1 MSNEQKL
8 VFIKKFKIRSFD
20 IDNRIYSSPPE
31 VLIHEFSIL
40 CLNKMIN
47 KCINNIIC
55 GFEEKPKEDELT
67 TDFINDEYNV
77 THFGLEKDMFQKMKP
92 LISDVSRRTNI
103 EDSDIEDTLKT
114 IINHMLN
121 VDNQE
126 WQRLNYTEYLDGP
139 IWGQVVDIPSREN
152 VSDILYKNN
161 LVIDGIPFFTINY
174 LPQYISLNIEKYANK
189 FIEIFYKLD
198 RIPGFYYSR
207 VRKDLPYLSNR
218 FMINWLSVP
227 EYIQNYSRCI
237 QSVSKSNISALSTP
251 DETSQYIDPTTG
263 MAKIRLFNSR
273 RDLAEGSQNCNIFN
287 LISFFVFRRI
297 LDINSLGKLIF
308 HVAHDNVSIIKKPI
322 GQPEQRSLFF
332 LDTDTLITEEDD
344 YEIPIKDEQLEEF
357 RISQLPLEIE

>member
-1 MSNEQKL
+1 
-8 VFIKKFKIRSFD
+8 
-20 IDNRIYSSPPE
+20 
-31 VLIHEFSIL
+31 
-40 CLNKMIN
+40 
-47 KCINNIIC
+47 
-55 GFEEKPKEDELT
+55 
-67 TDFINDEYNV
+67 
-77 THFGLEKDMFQKMKP
+77 
-92 LISDVSRRTNI
+92 
-103 EDSDIEDTLKT
+103 
-114 IINHMLN
+114 
-121 VDNQE
+121 
-126 WQRLNYTEYLDGP
+126 
-139 IWGQVVDIPSREN
+139 
-152 VSDILYKNN
+152 
-161 LVIDGIPFFTINY
+161 
-174 LPQYISLNIEKYANK
+174 
-189 FIEIFYKLD
+189 
-198 RIPGFYYSR
+198 
-207 VRKDLPYLSNR
+207 
-218 FMINWLSVP
+218 MINWLSVP